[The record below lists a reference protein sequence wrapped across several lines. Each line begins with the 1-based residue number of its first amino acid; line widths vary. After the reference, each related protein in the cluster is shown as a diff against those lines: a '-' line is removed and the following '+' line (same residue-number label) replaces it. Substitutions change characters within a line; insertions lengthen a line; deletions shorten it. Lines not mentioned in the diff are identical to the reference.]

1 MQSITNVF
9 SNSFEDTIDDFVST
23 FLFSEMRTHS
33 QPLLKNEGDISLIDE
48 AKNNFITQMAFGL
61 TLWAYMHIMKYIE
74 KIIVRT
80 GLVWSYIVTGKA
92 KKLVN
97 DRLNKIKSK
106 NIKGKRAI
114 RFLSAIIGSDKTLER
129 IEVAKIVNQNIN
141 QIDKQMQNDKIN
153 RLAIEQKMA
162 TLGATSSQI
171 KGVSSQENFNLYLY
185 KTKTSTWTNSA
196 KDKKLFEKV
205 TGEKITTSSTLQWS
219 ALYEQLNN
227 YSEFAKDSEDKIYN
241 LTEAILKIV
250 NRTNLAK

>member
-23 FLFSEMRTHS
+23 FLFSEMRTYS
-33 QPLLKNEGDISLIDE
+33 KPYLNNDGDLTLIDE
-48 AKNNFITQMAFGL
+48 AKNNFITQLTFGL

-80 GLVWSYIVTGKA
+80 GLIWSYIVAGKVQ
-92 KKLVN
+92 KKVV
-97 DRLNKIKSK
+97 DRLNNLKNK

-114 RFLSAIIGSDKTLER
+114 RFLGAIVGSDKTLER
-129 IEVAKIVNQNIN
+129 IEVAKIANQNIN
-141 QIDKQMQNDKIN
+141 QIDRQMQNDKIN
-153 RLAIEQKMA
+153 KLAIEQKMA

-171 KGVSSQENFNLYLY
+171 KGVSSQENFNLYLH
-185 KTKTSTWTNSA
+185 KTKTSTWNNTA
-196 KDKKLFEKV
+196 QDKKLFEKV
-205 TGEKITTSSTLQWS
+205 TGEKITTSSKLQWS

-227 YSEFAKDSEDKIYN
+227 YSEFAKDSEDKIFN